1 MTIVIPK
8 RLRSLEF
15 TELTMVELNDI
26 DVDRLLPHLW
36 ELIVKQGRMSNA
48 PKDADNYDH
57 YLGELAADERLV
69 GFDNEQGM
77 KVLDGWLRSSI
88 VRIGAKGRGHTETQM
103 DYIQPLT
110 IASYRPGLPRR
121 VATATR
127 TP

>member
-36 ELIVKQGRMSNA
+36 ELIVKQGRMSSA

-69 GFDNEQGM
+69 GFDDEQGRR
-77 KVLDGWLRSSI
+77 VLDGWLRSSI
-88 VRIGAKGRGHTETQM
+88 VRIGAKGRGKHGNA
-103 DYIQPLT
+103 DGLHSPLRSPA
-110 IASYRPGLPRR
+110 IALVSPRR